1 VHRVAGILPAIRGRD
16 ALDTATHPTELF
28 ERSFKMKN
36 QTQLVLAVVLT
47 AIVASAA
54 SADMPTTTGAIS
66 KVTVYR
72 GQALVTRTVS
82 VDLSTGASELIVKD
96 LPAMIVP
103 ESIYAQTSD
112 DTKVLSVRYREK
124 AVREDTREE
133 VKQLDAQIEDVQHR
147 LKYAE
152 SEHKHLD
159 MQWQMYE
166 KLKDF
171 TIAATGSDLSRG
183 LLTFEPVES
192 LTGLI
197 EKKGLEY
204 YKLRMELEDKI
215 DGLKKEQELLDRK
228 HNELVAGQSRTECE
242 AVLFISSSSTKKV
255 AIELSY
261 LVGGANWQQQYNL
274 RANPEKSN
282 VLIEYNAVVN
292 QTSGEDWDGVA
303 LSLSTAEPTMVAAA
317 PVLEPMFVA
326 LSMPAQTQQ
335 AGPPAFIGAAQAR
348 QYQESR
354 KANIKKGIAANTEL
368 NELAINNQAF
378 FFNAGQKEL
387 QEFQQQMAE
396 ISRVEGISVTYEL
409 PGRLTLPS
417 RSDQQLVTIASIT
430 AKADFTL
437 IATPLLT
444 DYVYLQADLLND
456 SRTVLLPGQ
465 AGMFRNGEFV
475 GRSRLPQVTIGERF
489 TAGFGIDSQVHVARE
504 LEDKKTRIQGGN
516 RIDTYDYRIAL
527 SNYKNTQIE
536 LLLLDRLAYTDDAS
550 IKIELGKTEPE
561 LSSNSEY
568 LRTARK
574 KGILRWDL
582 KLAPNTI
589 DQDTTVVK
597 YSFTMEYDKNM
608 QIEPRRPGRSQ

>member
-1 VHRVAGILPAIRGRD
+1 
-16 ALDTATHPTELF
+16 
-28 ERSFKMKN
+28 MKN
-36 QTQLVLAVVLT
+36 LTQLVLAVALT
-47 AIVASAA
+47 AIVASVV
-54 SADMPTTTGAIS
+54 SADVPTTTGVIS

-72 GQALVTRTVS
+72 GQALVARTIS
-82 VDLSTGASELIVKD
+82 IDLPPGASELIVKD

-124 AVREDTREE
+124 AVSEDTREE
-133 VKQLDAQIEDVQHR
+133 VKQLDAQIEDVQHQ

-159 MQWQMYE
+159 LQWQMFE

-171 TIAATGSDLSRG
+171 TIASEKSDLSRG

-204 YKLRMELEDKI
+204 HKQRMELEDKI
-215 DGLKKEQELLDRK
+215 AGLKKEQELLDRK
-228 HNELVAGQSRTECE
+228 RNELVAGQSRTERE
-242 AVLFISSSSTKKV
+242 AVLFISRTGGKKTD
-255 AIELSY
+255 IQLSY

-274 RANPEKSN
+274 RADPKNSN

-303 LSLSTAEPTMVAAA
+303 LSLSTAEPTMVAA
-317 PVLEPMFVA
+317 PPILEPMLVA
-326 LSMPAQTQQ
+326 LLNPALTQQAQTQ
-335 AGPPAFIGAAQAR
+335 AFIGAAQAR

-354 KANIKKGIAANTEL
+354 KANIKKGITANTEL

-378 FFNAGQKEL
+378 FFRADQQEL
-387 QEFQQQMAE
+387 QEFQQQIAQ
-396 ISRVEGISVTYEL
+396 ISRTEGISVTYDL
-409 PGRLTLPS
+409 PGKLTLPS
-417 RSDQQLVTIASIT
+417 RSDQQLVSIASIT
-430 AKADFTL
+430 AKADFAL

-444 DYVYLQADLLND
+444 DFVYLQADLLNN
-456 SRTVLLPGQ
+456 SEMVLLPGQ
-465 AGMFRNGEFV
+465 ASIFRNGEFV
-475 GRSRLPQVTIGERF
+475 GKSRLPQVTIGERF
-489 TAGFGIDSQVHVARE
+489 TAGFGIDSQVQVVRE

-527 SNYKNTQIE
+527 SNYKNMPVE
-536 LLLLDRLAYTDDAS
+536 LQLLDRLPYTDDAS
-550 IKIELGKTEPE
+550 IKIELEKTEPG
-561 LSSNSEY
+561 LSSDSEY

-574 KGILRWDL
+574 KGILRWDI
-582 KLAPNTI
+582 KLAPNTV
-589 DQDTTVVK
+589 DRDVTVVK
-597 YSFTMEYDKNM
+597 YSFTMEYDRNM
-608 QIEPRRPGRSQ
+608 QIEPRRTGRPQ

>member
-1 VHRVAGILPAIRGRD
+1 
-16 ALDTATHPTELF
+16 
-28 ERSFKMKN
+28 MKN
-36 QTQLVLAVVLT
+36 LTQLVLAVALT
-47 AIVASAA
+47 AIVASVV
-54 SADMPTTTGAIS
+54 SAEVPTTTGTIS

-72 GQALVTRTVS
+72 GQALVARTIS
-82 VDLSTGASELIVKD
+82 IDLPPGASELIVKD

-124 AVREDTREE
+124 AVSEDTREE
-133 VKQLDAQIEDVQHR
+133 VKQLDAQIEDVQHQ

-159 MQWQMYE
+159 LQWQMFE

-171 TIAATGSDLSRG
+171 TIASEKSDLSRG

-204 YKLRMELEDKI
+204 HKQRMELEDKI
-215 DGLKKEQELLDRK
+215 AGLKKEQELLDRK
-228 HNELVAGQSRTECE
+228 RNELVAGQSRTERE
-242 AVLFISSSSTKKV
+242 AVLFISRTGGKKTD
-255 AIELSY
+255 IQLSY

-274 RANPEKSN
+274 RADPKNSN

-303 LSLSTAEPTMVAAA
+303 LSLSTAEPTMVAA
-317 PVLEPMFVA
+317 PPILEPMLVA
-326 LSMPAQTQQ
+326 LLNPALTQQAQTQ
-335 AGPPAFIGAAQAR
+335 AFIGAAQAR

-354 KANIKKGIAANTEL
+354 KANIKKGITANTEL

-378 FFNAGQKEL
+378 FFRAGQQEL
-387 QEFQQQMAE
+387 QEFQQQIAQ
-396 ISRVEGISVTYEL
+396 ISRTEGISVTYDL
-409 PGRLTLPS
+409 PGKLTLPS
-417 RSDQQLVTIASIT
+417 RSDQQLVSIASIT
-430 AKADFTL
+430 AKADFAL

-444 DYVYLQADLLND
+444 DFVYLQADLLNN
-456 SRTVLLPGQ
+456 SEMVLLPGQ
-465 AGMFRNGEFV
+465 ASIFRNGEFV
-475 GRSRLPQVTIGERF
+475 GKSRLPQVTIGERF
-489 TAGFGIDSQVHVARE
+489 TAGFGIDSQVQVVRE

-527 SNYKNTQIE
+527 SNYKNMPVE
-536 LLLLDRLAYTDDAS
+536 LQLLDRLPYTDDAS
-550 IKIELGKTEPE
+550 IKIELEKTEPG
-561 LSSNSEY
+561 LSSDSEY

-574 KGILRWDL
+574 KGILRWDI
-582 KLAPNTI
+582 KLAPNTV
-589 DQDTTVVK
+589 DRDVTVVK
-597 YSFTMEYDKNM
+597 YSFTMEYDRNM
-608 QIEPRRPGRSQ
+608 QIEPRRTGRPQ

>member
-1 VHRVAGILPAIRGRD
+1 
-16 ALDTATHPTELF
+16 
-28 ERSFKMKN
+28 MKN
-36 QTQLVLAVVLT
+36 QTQILT
-47 AIVASAA
+47 LAIVLIALFCSIAF
-54 SADMPTTTGAIS
+54 ADVPTTTGTIS

-72 GQALVTRTVS
+72 GQALVTRTVGI
-82 VDLSTGASELIVKD
+82 DLPPGASEFIVKD

-124 AVREDTREE
+124 AVRENTREE
-133 VKQLDAQIEDVQHR
+133 VKQLDAQIEDVQHE

-159 MQWQMYE
+159 LQWQMFE

-171 TIAATGSDLSRG
+171 TIAAAKSDLSRG

-192 LTGLI
+192 LVEMI

-204 YKLRMELEDKI
+204 YKQRMELEDKI
-215 DGLKKEQELLDRK
+215 AGLKKEQELLDRK
-228 HNELVAGQSRTECE
+228 RNELVAGQSRTERE
-242 AVLFISSSSTKKV
+242 AVLFISRTGGKKI
-255 AIELSY
+255 AIQLSY

-303 LSLSTAEPTMVAAA
+303 LSLSTAEPTMVAA
-317 PVLEPMFVA
+317 PPILEPMLVA
-326 LSMPAQTQQ
+326 LSNPALTQQ
-335 AGPPAFIGAAQAR
+335 VQQGGFVGADQAR

-368 NELAINNQAF
+368 NELAISNQAF
-378 FFNAGQKEL
+378 FFRAGQKEL
-387 QEFQQQMAE
+387 QEFQQQIAQ
-396 ISRVEGISVTYEL
+396 ISRTEGISVTYEL
-409 PGRLTLPS
+409 PGGLTLPS
-417 RSDQQLVTIASIT
+417 RSDQQLVSIASIT
-430 AKADFTL
+430 AKADFTF

-444 DYVYLQADLLND
+444 DYVYLQADLLNNSD
-456 SRTVLLPGQ
+456 TVLLPGQ
-465 AGMFRNGEFV
+465 ASIFRDGEFV
-475 GRSRLPQVTIGERF
+475 GKSRLPQVTIGERF
-489 TAGFGIDSQVHVARE
+489 TAGFGIDSQAHVVRE

-527 SNYKNTQIE
+527 SNYKNTPVE
-536 LLLLDRLAYTDDAS
+536 LQLLDRLPYTDDAS
-550 IKIELGKTEPE
+550 IKIELEKTEPE
-561 LSSNSEY
+561 LSAGSEY
-568 LRTARK
+568 LRAARK

-582 KLAPNTI
+582 KLAPNTV
-589 DQDTTVVK
+589 DQDSTVVK
-597 YSFTMEYDKNM
+597 YSFTMEYDRNM
-608 QIEPRRPGRSQ
+608 QIQPRRPVIPQ

>member
-1 VHRVAGILPAIRGRD
+1 
-16 ALDTATHPTELF
+16 
-28 ERSFKMKN
+28 MKN
-36 QTQLVLAVVLT
+36 QAQAIVLAVVLT
-47 AIVASAA
+47 AFTASAA
-54 SADMPTTTGAIS
+54 FAEVPTTTGAIS

-72 GQALVTRTVS
+72 GQALVTRTIS
-82 VDLSTGASELIVKD
+82 IELPPGASELVVKN

-103 ESIYAQTSD
+103 ESIYAQASD

-124 AVREDTREE
+124 AVSEDTREE
-133 VKQLDAQIEDVQHR
+133 VKQLDAQIEDVQHQ

-152 SEHKHLD
+152 SEHKHLEL
-159 MQWQMYE
+159 QWQMFE

-171 TIAATGSDLSRG
+171 TLAAASSDLNRG

-197 EKKGLEY
+197 ETKGLEY
-204 YKLRMELEDKI
+204 HKQIMELEDKI
-215 DGLKKEQELLDRK
+215 AGLKKEQELLDRRR
-228 HNELVAGQSRTECE
+228 NELVASRSRTERE
-242 AVLFISSSSTKKV
+242 AILFISGPSGKKV
-255 AIELSY
+255 VVELNY

-317 PVLEPMFVA
+317 PVLDPMFVA
-326 LSMPAQTQQ
+326 LSHPAQTQQ
-335 AGPPAFIGAAQAR
+335 AGPSAFIGAAQAR

-354 KANIKKGIAANTEL
+354 KANVMKGIVANTEL
-368 NELAINNQAF
+368 NALAIDNQAF
-378 FFNAGQKEL
+378 VFRAGQKEL
-387 QEFQQQMAE
+387 QEFQQQIAE
-396 ISRVEGISVTYEL
+396 ISRTEGISVTYDL

-417 RSDQQLVTIASIT
+417 RSDQQLVTIASIRSQ
-430 AKADFTL
+430 ADFTL

-444 DYVYLQADLLND
+444 DFIYLQADLLND
-456 SRTVLLPGQ
+456 SETVLLPGQ
-465 AGMFRNGEFV
+465 ASMFRDGEFV
-475 GRSRLPQVTIGERF
+475 GKSRLPQVTIGERF
-489 TAGFGIDSQVHVARE
+489 TAGFGIDTQVQVVRE

-527 SNYKNTQIE
+527 SNYKNKPVE
-536 LLLLDRLAYTDDAS
+536 LQLLDRLPYTDDSS
-550 IKIELGKTEPE
+550 IKIELVKTEPE
-561 LSSNSEY
+561 LSTGSEY

-589 DQDTTVVK
+589 DQNATIVK
-597 YSFTMEYDKNM
+597 YSFTMEYDRNM
-608 QIEPRRPGRSQ
+608 EIEPRRTGGPQ

>member
-1 VHRVAGILPAIRGRD
+1 
-16 ALDTATHPTELF
+16 
-28 ERSFKMKN
+28 MKN
-36 QTQLVLAVVLT
+36 LTQLLMAVVLT
-47 AIVASAA
+47 VIAA
-54 SADMPTTTGAIS
+54 STATAEVPTTTGTIS

-72 GQALVTRTVS
+72 GQALVTRTIS
-82 VDLSTGASELIVKD
+82 IDLPPGASEIIVKD

-124 AVREDTREE
+124 AVSQDTQQE

-147 LKYAE
+147 IKCGE
-152 SEHKHLD
+152 SEHKHLEL
-159 MQWQMYE
+159 QWQMFE

-171 TIAATGSDLSRG
+171 TIAAAQSDLSRG
-183 LLTFEPVES
+183 LLAFEPVES

-197 EKKGLEY
+197 ETK
-204 YKLRMELEDKI
+204 
-215 DGLKKEQELLDRK
+215 ELLDRK
-228 HNELVAGQSRTECE
+228 RNELVAGRSRTERE
-242 AVLFISSSSTKKV
+242 AVLFISRTGGKKV

-274 RANPEKSN
+274 RAAPEKSN

-292 QTSGEDWDGVA
+292 QTSGEDWAGVA

-326 LSMPAQTQQ
+326 LSNPAQTQQ
-335 AGPPAFIGAAQAR
+335 AGPPSFMADQAR

-354 KANIKKGIAANTEL
+354 KANIKKGITANTEL
-368 NELAINNQAF
+368 NRLAINNQAF

-396 ISRVEGISVTYEL
+396 ISRTEGISVTYDL
-409 PGRLTLPS
+409 PGGLTLPS
-417 RSDQQLVTIASIT
+417 RNDQQLVSIASIRSR
-430 AKADFTL
+430 ADFTL
-437 IATPLLT
+437 VATPLLT

-456 SRTVLLPGQ
+456 SDTVLLPGQ
-465 AGMFRNGEFV
+465 AGMFRDGQFV
-475 GRSRLPQVTIGERF
+475 GRSRLPQVTIGETF

-504 LEDKKTRIQGGN
+504 LEDKNTRIQGGN

-527 SNYKNTQIE
+527 SNYKNTPVE
-536 LLLLDRLAYTDDAS
+536 LQLLDRLPQAEDAS
-550 IKIELGKTEPE
+550 IKIELVKTESE
-561 LSSNSEY
+561 LSTDSEY
-568 LRTARK
+568 LRKAK
-574 KGILRWDL
+574 KNGILRWDL

-589 DQDTTVVK
+589 EKDTTIVK
-597 YSFTMEYDKNM
+597 YSFTMEYDRNM
-608 QIEPRRPGRSQ
+608 QIQPRRSGRPQ